1 MIGRAQLRPQRK
13 VAHQGVERQIAIV
26 IIIGVKMPAL
36 LQAVQPMPH
45 RVQIHHHLLGMFGQ
59 ATRPHLQQARL
70 DFGRIVRN
78 LVAAVAPVV
87 GQLQTVERAGGRQ
100 RDAPVGRVDAI
111 PSQRIRLV
119 ARGGQQGVQPQ
130 SLVIVEVFVT
140 LRQSVDALGQHL
152 LHGVVHPNWI
162 APVLKA
168 LRQGPGQP
176 KTGID
181 LAEQQGAAIGGKE
194 AAGKIGHDLA
204 QSQVGKKK
212 GFALRGRASP
222 SCWQI

>member
-1 MIGRAQLRPQRK
+1 
-13 VAHQGVERQIAIV
+13 
-26 IIIGVKMPAL
+26 
-36 LQAVQPMPH
+36 
-45 RVQIHHHLLGMFGQ
+45 
-59 ATRPHLQQARL
+59 L

-87 GQLQTVERAGGRQ
+87 EQLQTVERAGAASAMPRSAGLTR
-100 RDAPVGRVDAI
+100 
-111 PSQRIRLV
+111 SLQRIRLV

-212 GFALRGRASP
+212 GFALRGNRHFIA
-222 SCWQI
+222 